1 MTVTSTAAFCVCIT
15 MIILH
20 ALLRVMGGRFW
31 WLPVTITLSPKDMS
45 KSADRVAPKT
55 THIGVIGLGYV
66 GIPLALRM
74 AETRLRVTGFDV
86 SERRNATLNAGQS
99 PLHHIGHD
107 QIAHLCSQGFEALA
121 DFSAAQ
127 ECDALLICVPTP
139 VDASRVPDLSFV
151 EAALDG
157 LIPHLRA
164 GQILAL
170 ESTTWPGTTE
180 ELICPKL
187 EAAGFTVG
195 QDIFVVY
202 SPEREDPGNKAFETR
217 TIPKVIGGA
226 TPACLE
232 VGKALYEHFIDE
244 LVPVSSAK
252 AAEMV
257 KLLENIHRAVNIGLV
272 NEIKVVSD
280 RLGLDI
286 FEVVDAAA
294 TKPFGFRA
302 YYPGP
307 GIGGHCIP
315 VDPFYLSWK
324 AKQFGTP
331 TRFIDLA
338 GDVNEGM
345 PTYVVDRIAAVLNR
359 KGRAVHGA
367 KILALGLAYKP
378 DVDDLRESPSL
389 EVIELLRA
397 RGAEITTCDPYC
409 QLDHSDLAHLS
420 SAGPADLSA
429 HDLAVVLTDHAA
441 FDYEAIERHTPL
453 VVDTRGRYREDGE
466 RVFRA

>member
-1 MTVTSTAAFCVCIT
+1 MSAA
-15 MIILH
+15 
-20 ALLRVMGGRFW
+20 
-31 WLPVTITLSPKDMS
+31 
-45 KSADRVAPKT
+45 ADRVLSTA
-55 THIGVIGLGYV
+55 THVGVIGLGYV

-74 AETRLRVTGFDV
+74 AETGLRVTGFDV
-86 SERRNATLNAGQS
+86 SDTRNAALNAGRS

-107 QIAHLCSQGFEALA
+107 RIAHLCTQGFVARA
-121 DFSAAQ
+121 DFAFAT
-127 ECDALLICVPTP
+127 ECDALIICVPTP

-151 EAALDG
+151 EAAIDAL
-157 LIPHLRA
+157 LPHLRQ
-164 GQILAL
+164 GHIIAL
-170 ESTTWPGTTE
+170 ESTTWPGTTDE
-180 ELICPKL
+180 VIVPKL
-187 EAAGFTVG
+187 EAKGLTVG
-195 QDIFVVY
+195 KDIFVVY

-217 TIPKVIGGA
+217 TIPKVIGGV

-232 VGKALYEHFIDE
+232 VGQALYARFIDE

-272 NEIKVVSD
+272 NEIKIVSE

-338 GDVNEGM
+338 GDVNQGM
-345 PTYVVDRIAAVLNR
+345 PTFVADRVADVLNR
-359 KGRAVHGA
+359 RGKAVRGA

-389 EVIELLRA
+389 EVIEILRG
-397 RGAEITTCDPYC
+397 RGAEVTTCDPLC
-409 QLDHSDLAHLS
+409 TPTHRAGAHL
-420 SAGPADLSA
+420 ALPTPADLSG
-429 HDLAVVLTDHAA
+429 HDVAVLLTDHSA
-441 FDYEAIERHTPL
+441 FNYDAISTHTPL
-453 VVDTRGRYREDGE
+453 IVDTRGRFREDGA
-466 RVFRA
+466 RHFRA